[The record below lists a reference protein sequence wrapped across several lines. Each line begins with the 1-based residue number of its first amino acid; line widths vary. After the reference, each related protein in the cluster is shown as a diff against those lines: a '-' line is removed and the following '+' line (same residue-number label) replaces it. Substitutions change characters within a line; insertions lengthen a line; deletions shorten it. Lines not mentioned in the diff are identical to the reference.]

1 MILVGSGSV
10 HNMDYISDDAKVA
23 RRHAEITSVVRR
35 RNGTMRRTGLRA
47 STPAIDL
54 SENKPVVGLLAF
66 FRYGYAGTQSGSM
79 SLR

>member
-35 RNGTMRRTGLRA
+35 RRWN
-47 STPAIDL
+47 DE
-54 SENKPVVGLLAF
+54 ENWSKGEYPGN
-66 FRYGYAGTQSGSM
+66 RPK
-79 SLR
+79 RK

>member
-47 STPAIDL
+47 STPAIDR
-54 SENKPVVGLLAF
+54 SENKPVGLLAF